1 MKKKE
6 NRKRPIQK
14 KVWLNKDENDYLRK
28 KIEASPYNNFQK
40 FVRIMLI
47 TGEIVNVDYSEL
59 RKLNQEVSRI
69 GNNVNQMV
77 RLANQFEEISPD
89 DVQTLISEV
98 RNLQV
103 MVTAALKREMQRG
116 K

>member
-1 MKKKE
+1 
-6 NRKRPIQK
+6 
-14 KVWLNKDENDYLRK
+14 
-28 KIEASPYNNFQK
+28 
-40 FVRIMLI
+40 
-47 TGEIVNVDYSEL
+47 
-59 RKLNQEVSRI
+59 
-69 GNNVNQMV
+69 MV